1 MPQIRPEQVF
11 MGIEPRQET
20 MRYLKAACALVCFLI
35 LISNVWT
42 ISRWN
47 ESRGVYDDICYLRQA
62 HLFQKFGLGGLDTN
76 IVRDDD
82 HYLSSKLKEIGYAAW
97 SDPAAAPCHS
107 VMPATQ
113 RRVMQYPPG
122 TGFLLAM
129 FPAGFQVIPLY
140 VLANVMVFGFALLGI
155 LYARSRASVLLSA
168 AFACL
173 AVYLMI
179 NPTKASYS
187 MAPTMVIC
195 AAAGFFTARLFL
207 VGPTRDRILLSAVIG
222 FLIGLAVNFRLP
234 NLFLAS
240 GYFLFFVGS
249 FWSSRK
255 RETVLQ
261 AAAFGLTCLLG
272 MAPTLL
278 ANAINAG
285 SPFTTTY
292 GSVDATPPEFSL
304 SILRQYVTDMQ
315 FVLLAL
321 AGGWTALILRLRREA
336 GIRRTALVAVGNLA
350 VNLGFFLSHPLFTPY
365 YTVPV
370 AMLSLWS
377 LLFGSLMQPAGAVE
391 GGVLGQAA
399 NARS

>member
-1 MPQIRPEQVF
+1 MSTEPPQAP
-11 MGIEPRQET
+11 T
-20 MRYLKAACALVCFLI
+20 RYWKAACAVVCFLI
-35 LISNVWT
+35 LLSNVWT

-97 SDPAAAPCHS
+97 SDPAMAPCHS

-122 TGFLLAM
+122 TGFLLAL

-140 VLANVMVFGFALLGI
+140 VLANVIVFGFALLG
-155 LYARSRASVLLSA
+155 LSYARSRSSILLTACFGLLSI
-168 AFACL
+168 
-173 AVYLMI
+173 YLMI

-187 MAPTMVIC
+187 MAPTMVVC
-195 AAAGFFTARLFL
+195 AAAGFFTARFFL
-207 VGPTRDRILLSAVIG
+207 AEQARNRIFLSALIG
-222 FLIGLAVNFRLP
+222 LLIGLAVNFRLP

-240 GYFLFFVGS
+240 GYCLFFAGS
-249 FWSSRK
+249 FLLQRK
-255 RETVLQ
+255 RETLLQ
-261 AAAFGLTCLLG
+261 ATAFGAACILG
-272 MAPTLL
+272 LAPTLL

-292 GSVDATPPEFSL
+292 AGVDVTPPEFSL
-304 SILRQYVTDMQ
+304 AIIRQYVMDMQ
-315 FVLLAL
+315 FVLLVL
-321 AGGWTALILRLRREA
+321 AMVWTALVFRLRREP
-336 GIRRTALVAVGNLA
+336 GIRQTALVTAGNLA
-350 VNLGFFLSHPLFTPY
+350 INIAFFLSHPIFTPY

-377 LLFGSLMQPAGAVE
+377 LLFGSVMPPVAAIVEAGTMDH
-391 GGVLGQAA
+391 AA
-399 NARS
+399 A